1 MFHHASQQCCKW
13 NLDAVFHRTRLE
25 SRLLGSSTRNM
36 ARGITVTRNRLA
48 RDSNDG
54 ITKGP
59 KCELEPSGYA
69 PSDLEFSEFFGSGSE
84 FLPFWRPTL
93 SLIRLFEEEDD

>member
-1 MFHHASQQCCKW
+1 MKIRQLFFRETHLE
-13 NLDAVFHRTRLE
+13 NRLH
-25 SRLLGSSTRNM
+25 GSSTRNIQ
-36 ARGITVTRNRLA
+36 GEDFTVTKSGFA

-54 ITKGP
+54 ITKQA

-69 PSDLEFSEFFGSGSE
+69 TSDLEFAEFFGGGSE

-93 SLIRLFEEEDD
+93 SLFRLFEEEDE